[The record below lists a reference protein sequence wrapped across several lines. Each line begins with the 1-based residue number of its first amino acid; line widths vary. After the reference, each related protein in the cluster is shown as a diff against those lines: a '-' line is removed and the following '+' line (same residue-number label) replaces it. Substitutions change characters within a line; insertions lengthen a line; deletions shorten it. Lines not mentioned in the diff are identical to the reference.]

1 MDGLPGVPGLRGPKV
16 KQREKYLNS
25 EAKYLHLGLY
35 ILEAV
40 LVAKRTALM
49 NLHQ

>member
-1 MDGLPGVPGLRGPKV
+1 MDGIPGVPGPRGPKV
-16 KQREKYLNS
+16 KRTEKYLNS

-40 LVAKRTALM
+40 LLAKMTALM
-49 NLHQ
+49 NSH